1 LAVKLRAYKYLQLS
15 LPNEERRNVTKL
27 YNAMTVHEMQSTF
40 PTIPWL
46 TYFNN
51 ILPENV
57 HITRDEV
64 IIVAV
69 PSFITGLEKLIAQT
83 PKRCVALKKNSHWL
97 SLCIVHKLI
106 PYLCLTGLLQTM

>member
-1 LAVKLRAYKYLQLS
+1 MAVKLRAYKYSQLS
-15 LPNEERRNVTKL
+15 LPSEERRNVTKL
-27 YNAMTVHEMQSTF
+27 YNAMTVDEMQSTF

-46 TYFNN
+46 AYFNN

-69 PSFITGLEKLIAQT
+69 PSFIKGLEKLIAAT
-83 PKRCVALKKNSHWL
+83 PKRCVALERL
-97 SLCIVHKLI
+97 V
-106 PYLCLTGLLQTM
+106 TGYHHV

>member
-1 LAVKLRAYKYLQLS
+1 MAVKLRAYKYLQLS
-15 LPNEERRNVTKL
+15 LPSEERRNVTKL
-27 YNAMTVHEMQSTF
+27 YNAMTVHEMESTF

-51 ILPENV
+51 ILPESV

-69 PSFITGLEKLIAQT
+69 PSFIKGLEKLIADT
-83 PKRCVALKKNSHWL
+83 PKRCVSLKRMVTSYH
-97 SLCIVHKLI
+97 CV
-106 PYLCLTGLLQTM
+106 